1 MTWFWAKDVGTW
13 TPDLQSTCVNRHK
26 LNGQGFS
33 SLLGNGVAVTLLEAP
48 SCLDGC
54 HHGKEWRA
62 PSGHEWTGKAVSKW
76 WQSGRTTVQSLNYG
90 SWLIWL
96 IVVTS
101 FLPIFGRQWRSCVAA
116 CCPAGLWWN
125 SSVVVRTPVADQ
137 LWETKRWNQQN
148 QRDDTQ
154 ESDECFQSCSEIRLK
169 WVQLREK
176 ELSDFRGAETNS
188 GGNHALN
195 GPIYR
200 QCQCRS

>member
-62 PSGHEWTGKAVSKW
+62 PSGHEWTGGSVSKW

-90 SWLIWL
+90 SWLIWYDL
-96 IVVTS
+96 VDS
-101 FLPIFGRQWRSCVAA
+101 SYKFSPPFLDVSLLPRR
-116 CCPAGLWWN
+116 LWWN

-137 LWETKRWNQQN
+137 LWETKRWNQRN

-188 GGNHALN
+188 GGKNL
-195 GPIYR
+195 P
-200 QCQCRS
+200 